1 LGEAVLA
8 PVPAKAGTNVCLY
21 FDKPP
26 ASCTWT
32 VFNVLGQKVAT
43 LSYAQLQGNC
53 WNTNGVPPGVY
64 FIEIKITY
72 QDGTT
77 SQIMKKAVI
86 SP

>member
-1 LGEAVLA
+1 VVA

-26 ASCTWT
+26 ASCTWEI
-32 VFNVLGQKVAT
+32 FNVLGQKVAT

-64 FIEIKITY
+64 FVEIKITY
-72 QDGTT
+72 EDGTT